1 MTTDCESYGMF
12 VTPKEYK
19 FLEEMTKR
27 HEVLEEEIAIA
38 QKEVEIATAQGKLAM
53 VTFKPGMDG
62 EMHPSSSNY
71 GSKAKEGNEKYIIYV
86 LAFHVYVGYD
96 HCSLYSYFLG
106 MCLRSFV

>member
-27 HEVLEEEIAIA
+27 REALEEEIAIA

-62 EMHPSSSNY
+62 EMHPVAAIMEVKPK
-71 GSKAKEGNEKYIIYV
+71 KATKSTLFMFWLSMFM
-86 LAFHVYVGYD
+86 LAMTTVAFIVI
-96 HCSLYSYFLG
+96 F
-106 MCLRSFV
+106 

>member
-27 HEVLEEEIAIA
+27 RETLEEEIAIA

-62 EMHPSSSNY
+62 EMHPVAAIMEVKPK
-71 GSKAKEGNEKYIIYV
+71 KATKDTLFMFWLSIV
-86 LAFHVYVGYD
+86 MLTMTTVGFVA
-96 HCSLYSYFLG
+96 HFLG
-106 MCLRSFV
+106 MF

>member
-1 MTTDCESYGMF
+1 MTTDCESYGTF

-27 HEVLEEEIAIA
+27 REALEEEIAIA

-62 EMHPSSSNY
+62 EMHPVAAIMEVKPK
-71 GSKAKEGNEKYIIYV
+71 KATKDTV
-86 LAFHVYVGYD
+86 FMFWLSMFMLAMTTVAFIVI
-96 HCSLYSYFLG
+96 F
-106 MCLRSFV
+106 

>member
-27 HEVLEEEIAIA
+27 REALEEEIAIA
-38 QKEVEIATAQGKLAM
+38 QKEMEIATAQGKLAM

-62 EMHPSSSNY
+62 EMHPVAAIMEVKPK
-71 GSKAKEGNEKYIIYV
+71 KATKDTLFMFWLSIV
-86 LAFHVYVGYD
+86 MLAMTTVCFVAH
-96 HCSLYSYFLG
+96 FLG
-106 MCLRSFV
+106 MF

>member
-27 HEVLEEEIAIA
+27 REALEEEIAIA

-62 EMHPSSSNY
+62 EMHPVAAIMEVKPK
-71 GSKAKEGNEKYIIYV
+71 KATKDTLFMFWLSMV
-86 LAFHVYVGYD
+86 MLAMTTVGFVA
-96 HCSLYSYFLG
+96 HFLG
-106 MCLRSFV
+106 MF